1 MPDDDVL
8 ESQLRYYFDAKPDSM
23 AIFRTLRDLIEEQGE
38 SEMTVGAQISFGV
51 RRKFAWIWLYN
62 ITGANPQGTVQLML
76 ALREPVDEP
85 PVYRTTQI
93 GKTRWNHLVV
103 VHSMEEARDP
113 RLHPLVRAAYEYGAA

>member
-1 MPDDDVL
+1 MSDDDL
-8 ESQLRYYFDAKPDSM
+8 ESRVCEYFDARPDSM
-23 AIFRTLRDLIEEQGE
+23 AIFRTLRALIEEQGR
-38 SEMTVGAQISFGV
+38 SEMTVGSQISFGV

-85 PVYRTTQI
+85 PVYRTTRI

-103 VHSMEEARDP
+103 VHSMEEAHDP
-113 RLHPLVRAAYEYGAA
+113 RLPSLVRAAYEYGTA